1 MTYSFLV
8 YSISCVTVIT
18 SLCLTCGELHNG
30 FSHLRLSIMNKKQ
43 TIHSLK
49 KFLETCLSILLGN
62 FLLAFAVAAFI
73 IPCHMIMGGATGLGL
88 ILTRFIPVD
97 TATAVLILN
106 LLALALGLAVLGKA
120 FVLTTVTSSFLYPA
134 FLGILQRVP
143 GIGSLTADPLL
154 AALISGGLVGIAV
167 GLVMRVGSSTGGTD
181 VINLVLHKWTHIPVS
196 VAIYLT
202 DILILGGQALFSNPE
217 RILYGIVLL
226 VVETIILDRVMLLGQ
241 SQIQM
246 FIISRQYEEIR
257 RSCLRELEAGV
268 TMICLETGLTGMSQK
283 GVLCVIPSR
292 KLYAAKMLVQ
302 SIDPAAFLTITQIR
316 EVRGQGFSTERTDL
330 DRTMLD
336 AETAKAEAEAG
347 R

>member
-1 MTYSFLV
+1 MHKRRIKHS
-8 YSISCVTVIT
+8 
-18 SLCLTCGELHNG
+18 
-30 FSHLRLSIMNKKQ
+30 RKKW
-43 TIHSLK
+43 
-49 KFLETCLSILLGN
+49 LETCVSILVGN
-62 FLLAFAVAAFI
+62 FLLAFAVASFI
-73 IPCHMIMGGATGLGL
+73 VPCKMIMGGATGMGL
-88 ILTRFIPVD
+88 ILTRFVPVD

-120 FVLTTVTSSFLYPA
+120 FVLTTVASSLLYPA
-134 FLGILQRVP
+134 FLSILQRMP
-143 GIGSLTADPLL
+143 GIDSLTGDPLL

-181 VINLVLHKWTHIPVS
+181 VLNLALHKWTHIPVS

-202 DILILGGQALFSNPE
+202 DFVILGGQALFSYPE
-217 RILYGIVLL
+217 KILYGIVLL

-241 SQIQM
+241 SQIQL

-257 RSCLRELEAGV
+257 RSCLKELEAGV
-268 TMICLETGLTGMSQK
+268 TMICMETGLTGISQR

-330 DRTMLD
+330 DRNMLL
-336 AETAKAEAEAG
+336 AKTAKEETAGCKNTIK
-347 R
+347 RSD